1 MDAEVFRP
9 VSFRAAVTRQHAPE
23 FERGHVLHRRE
34 REHRRRAAEQVQEC
48 FGWSH
53 GGRSGEVKQKLFF
66 RPFDKKKRIEWQ
78 SAIYGR
84 REPPPLIVFD
94 GIFLSL
100 L

>member
-1 MDAEVFRP
+1 VPGRGADSKRFR
-9 VSFRAAVTRQHAPE
+9 VES
-23 FERGHVLHRRE
+23 RGSDSEKL
-34 REHRRRAAEQVQEC
+34 
-48 FGWSH
+48 
-53 GGRSGEVKQKLFF
+53 KQKLFF

-84 REPPPLIVFD
+84 REPPSLVVFD